1 MKTAL
6 SHLQF
11 ENEQLRT
18 EVAKLKEENRGFE
31 DRLVQEQIHNGDLA
45 AQLDD
50 VRNALRDRG
59 VDPETRLGSRGR
71 ELRSD
76 EPDEPVTRPRML
88 PAGRTGKKPRKPPA
102 ASISGD
108 LDNLPRAPDDRQPD
122 DTISLKTSDTTP
134 SRGAIPGDS
143 ASVLGGSG
151 SLRWHPVASGSDFD
165 DMSRR

>member
-1 MKTAL
+1 LKTTL

-18 EVAKLKEENRGFE
+18 EVAKLKLENRGFE

-59 VDPETRLGSRGR
+59 FEPETRLGSRGR
-71 ELRSD
+71 ELQSD
-76 EPDEPVTRPRML
+76 EPDEPVTRPRTL
-88 PAGRTGKKPRKPPA
+88 RAGRTGKKPRKPPS

-108 LDNLPRAPDDRQPD
+108 LDTLPRAPDDREPD
-122 DTISLKTSDTTP
+122 DTISLQTSDATP
-134 SRGAIPGDS
+134 PRGSIPGDS
-143 ASVLGGSG
+143 STLSSGSG
-151 SLRWHPVASGSDFD
+151 WQRWHPIASGSDFV

>member
-1 MKTAL
+1 MKTTL

-59 VDPETRLGSRGR
+59 IEPETRLGSRGR
-71 ELRSD
+71 ELGPD
-76 EPDEPVTRPRML
+76 EPDEPVRRPRTL
-88 PAGRTGKKPRKPPA
+88 PAGRTGKKPRKPPS

-108 LDNLPRAPDDRQPD
+108 LRLPRAPDDRQPD
-122 DTISLKTSDTTP
+122 DTISLQTSDSSPPRRTM
-134 SRGAIPGDS
+134 SGSSSSLSSGD
-143 ASVLGGSG
+143 G

-165 DMSRR
+165 DLSRH